1 MSIAVTLRA
10 MPATTRTGLLAA
22 LLALSM
28 VALGFAA
35 VPLYRMFCQA
45 TGFAGTTQ
53 RNEGG
58 AAPGAVI
65 GKVVSV
71 RFDSNVAP
79 KMKWDFRPEQLTERV
94 AVGAREMIFYTATN
108 LTDQPITGHAVFNV
122 TPEQVGKYFN
132 KIQCFCFTE
141 QTLKPHQTVRMPVVF
156 YVDPKFLDDPDTR
169 DISEITLSYTFFPVD
184 SAGAAG

>member
-1 MSIAVTLRA
+1 MTAAIRNLS
-10 MPATTRTGLLAA
+10 PTTRTGLLAG
-22 LLALSM
+22 LLAVLM
-28 VALGFAA
+28 VGLGFAS

-53 RNEGG
+53 RTEGET
-58 AAPGAVI
+58 APGGVV
-65 GKVVSV
+65 GKIVSV

-79 KMKWDFRPEQLTERV
+79 KLKWDFRPEQLTERA

-108 LTDQPITGHAVFNV
+108 LTDAPITGHAAFNV
-122 TPEQVGKYFN
+122 TPEQAGKYFN
-132 KIQCFCFTE
+132 KIECFCFKE
-141 QTLKPHQTVRMPVVF
+141 QTLKAHQTVRMPVVF

-184 SAGAAG
+184 SPGTPG